1 MRFPICCNRPSWRA
15 PEAGA
20 IRPGPWL
27 AALGLVGML
36 LVEVGQ
42 SSRMAELAL
51 ELDQNRAALVQAQAR
66 LEFVQA
72 QLERRTT
79 RAELAPQASRLGLL
93 PADPRQIVALPAEFL
108 AAEAEAEADGS
119 PEEASLL
126 GLAER
131 ASRALVPE
139 AKARVRAGN

>member
-1 MRFPICCNRPSWRA
+1 MKSSFHRIRPRWRA
-15 PEAGA
+15 PEARVS
-20 IRPGPWL
+20 RPGLWL
-27 AALGLVGML
+27 FALGLVGML

-51 ELDQNRAALVQAQAR
+51 ALDQNRAALAQAQAR

-72 QLERRTT
+72 QLERRIT
-79 RAELAPQASRLGLL
+79 RAELAPQASKLGLL
-93 PADPRQIVALPAEFL
+93 PADPRQVVALPAEFL
-108 AAEAEAEADGS
+108 ASEAGTDGN
-119 PEEASLL
+119 PEDASLL

-139 AKARVRAGN
+139 ATARARAGN

>member
-1 MRFPICCNRPSWRA
+1 MKFSFQRNRPRWRA
-15 PEAGA
+15 SEARVS
-20 IRPGPWL
+20 RPGLWL
-27 AALGLVGML
+27 LALALVAML

-42 SSRMAELAL
+42 SSRMAELSL

-72 QLERRTT
+72 QFERRGT
-79 RAELAPQASRLGLL
+79 RAELAPQASKLGLV
-93 PADPRQIVALPAEFL
+93 PADPRQVVALPAEFL
-108 AAEAEAEADGS
+108 AAEAPADGS
-119 PEEASLL
+119 PDNASLL

-139 AKARVRAGN
+139 ATARARGGN

>member
-1 MRFPICCNRPSWRA
+1 MRYPFRRNRPSWRT

-20 IRPGPWL
+20 VRPGLWL
-27 AALGLVGML
+27 LATVLVAML

-51 ELDQNRAALVQAQAR
+51 ELDQNRAALAQAQAR
-66 LEFVQA
+66 LEFVRA
-72 QLERRTT
+72 QIERSTT
-79 RAELAPQASRLGLL
+79 RAELAPVASRLGLA
-93 PADPRQIVALPAEFL
+93 PVDPRQVVALPAEFL
-108 AAEAEAEADGS
+108 AADEAAVES
-119 PEEASLL
+119 PEQASLL

-139 AKARVRAGN
+139 AKARARAGN

>member
-1 MRFPICCNRPSWRA
+1 MKSPFRRNRPRWRA
-15 PEAGA
+15 HDARVL
-20 IRPGPWL
+20 RPGLWL
-27 AALGLVGML
+27 LALGLVGML

-42 SSRMAELAL
+42 SSRMAELSL

-72 QLERRTT
+72 QLEHRIT
-79 RAELAPQASRLGLL
+79 RAELAPQASKLGLL
-93 PADPRQIVALPAEFL
+93 PADPRQVVALPAEFL
-108 AAEAEAEADGS
+108 AAETQAEGNPNPAT
-119 PEEASLL
+119 LL

-139 AKARVRAGN
+139 ATARARAGN

>member
-1 MRFPICCNRPSWRA
+1 MRYPFRRNRPSWRT

-20 IRPGPWL
+20 VRPGLWLL
-27 AALGLVGML
+27 AAVLVAML

-51 ELDQNRAALVQAQAR
+51 ELDQNRAALAQAHAR
-66 LEFVQA
+66 LEFVRA
-72 QLERRTT
+72 QIERSTT
-79 RAELAPQASRLGLL
+79 RAELAPVASRLGLT
-93 PADPRQIVALPAEFL
+93 PVDPRQVVALPAEFL
-108 AAEAEAEADGS
+108 AADDDAVGI
-119 PEEASLL
+119 PEQASLL

-139 AKARVRAGN
+139 ATARARAGN